1 MACWLSSKTKT
12 PPPHIGATAV
22 AFLGVDSPMQDWDV
36 IRGLSG
42 LLASA
47 DVAIGPCADGGYY
60 FLATRRHIPELFA
73 GVDWGTS
80 RVFEQTLSIA
90 ERLKLSVWRAESGY
104 DLDRVEDLHRA
115 LGDLEPDCELARTI
129 RDVLAK
135 SDQLTTK
142 DSA

>member
-1 MACWLSSKTKT
+1 
-12 PPPHIGATAV
+12 
-22 AFLGVDSPMQDWDV
+22 
-36 IRGLSG
+36 
-42 LLASA
+42 
-47 DVAIGPCADGGYY
+47 
-60 FLATRRHIPELFA
+60 
-73 GVDWGTS
+73 